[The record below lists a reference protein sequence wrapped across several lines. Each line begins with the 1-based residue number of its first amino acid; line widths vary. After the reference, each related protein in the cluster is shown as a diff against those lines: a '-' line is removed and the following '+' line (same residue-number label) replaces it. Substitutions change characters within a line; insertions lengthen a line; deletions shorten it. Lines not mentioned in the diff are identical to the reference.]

1 MERDV
6 QTKQYLSVP
15 ERFADLI
22 NGVVCS
28 GKNIIKPTDLQDMD
42 SYTGTVGKGRKRS
55 KIRYRDLVKK
65 AALGINFM
73 VIGIE
78 NQEEVHYLMPLRCM
92 SYDAGEYEKQAAAIR
107 EQTRQQS
114 DISGA
119 EFLSGF
125 TKDSRLHPCMT
136 LVLYY
141 GKEWDGAKNLFS
153 ILDFT
158 DIPKELQEA
167 VNDYHIRVCE
177 VCKFED
183 TGVFKTD
190 LKQVFDC
197 IRYSEDKEKLYEL
210 ITTDPAY
217 RELQED
223 TYDMIAEYTNTA
235 ELMEIG
241 KFKDKGEKV
250 DMCRAITE
258 LIQDGRV
265 EGRKEGR
272 VEELIGTSRELGSTW
287 EATLERL
294 VRRLELS
301 TETAEEYMKKYWH

>member
-1 MERDV
+1 MEKDV
-6 QTKQYLSVP
+6 QTKQYLSAP

-42 SYTGTVGKGRKRS
+42 SYTGTVGIGRKRS

-78 NQEEVHYLMPLRCM
+78 NQEAVHYLMPLRCM

-107 EQTRQQS
+107 EQTRQKNG
-114 DISGA
+114 ISGA

-141 GKEWDGAKNLFS
+141 GKEWNGARNLYS

-158 DIPKELQEA
+158 DIPKELQKA
-167 VNDYHIRVCE
+167 VNDYHICLCE
-177 VCKFED
+177 VRKFED
-183 TGVFKTD
+183 TGVFQTD

-217 RELQED
+217 QELQED

-235 ELMEIG
+235 ELMEI
-241 KFKDKGEKV
+241 KNFRKEGEKIN
-250 DMCRAITE
+250 MCRAITE
-258 LIQDGRV
+258 LIQD
-265 EGRKEGR
+265 GR

-294 VRRLELS
+294 IRRLGLS
-301 TETAEEYMKKYWH
+301 TETAEEYMERYWHS